1 VGEFLHARHLWR
13 TESGPRRL
21 ELFAHATDFC
31 GSVATTNAKS
41 LLALSLVQMLFAVEK
56 QLGLYR
62 QRIEELFGMAPE
74 EFLDALTVEAQLLFD
89 REEQLHQAEG

>member
-1 VGEFLHARHLWR
+1 LHARHLWR

-31 GSVATTNAKS
+31 GSAATTNSKS

-56 QLGLYR
+56 HLGLYR
-62 QRIEELFGMAPE
+62 QRN
-74 EFLDALTVEAQLLFD
+74 
-89 REEQLHQAEG
+89 